1 MVEVTKSLKKLISQ
15 FRDRYQAFES
25 AISWDRFVQADL
37 QKDDVDL
44 LRDLVPPIVDD
55 YDELRNLLRRRVR
68 DASRLT
74 GLKPAEQRYFAEVI
88 EPRESVFSRISL
100 WSLFNSMDNDAE
112 WLRRELKAVK
122 EQVSYPERDSILKTF
137 DIGLARIENDED
149 TLRDYDWFDELDLEG
164 ARELVESKMF
174 CPDLWHEHA
183 ESIRPVLLGKH
194 PAVSNQL
201 RLRLD
206 DLYKSYILGQYLSG
220 IAMARSVLEYALA
233 TWAKKQGFDDRE
245 LHLESLIKLVTD
257 KERSLSEDRLNIVR
271 LNGNAIMHPE
281 VIAHDNVVEFPPNE
295 GTCQRCIEIVVETI
309 ETLQSD
315 LA

>member
-1 MVEVTKSLKKLISQ
+1 MVEVTKSLKRLISQ

-25 AISWDRFVQADL
+25 AISWDRFVEASL

-44 LRDLVPPIVDD
+44 LRDLVPPIIND

-88 EPRESVFSRISL
+88 EPRGPVFFRISL
-100 WSLFNSMDNDAE
+100 WSLFNSLDSDGE
-112 WLRRELKAVK
+112 WLRRELKAAK
-122 EQVSYPERDSILKTF
+122 ERVSNPERDSILKAF
-137 DIGLARIENDED
+137 DTGLARMKNDED
-149 TLRDYDWFDELDLEG
+149 TLRNYDWFDELDIDG
-164 ARELVESKMF
+164 ALELVESKMF
-174 CPDLWHEHA
+174 RPDLWHEHA
-183 ESIRPVLLGKH
+183 ESIRPVLLGKY
-194 PAVSNQL
+194 PAVNNQL

-220 IAMARSVLEYALA
+220 IAMARSVLEYTLA
-233 TWAKKQGFDDRE
+233 TWAKKRRFDDRE
-245 LHLESLIKLVTD
+245 PHLEGLIKLVTD
-257 KERSLSEDRLNIVR
+257 KEPSLSEDRLNIVR

-281 VIAHDNVVEFPPNE
+281 VVAHDNVVEFPPNE
-295 GTCQRCIEIVVETI
+295 GTCQRCIKIVVETI